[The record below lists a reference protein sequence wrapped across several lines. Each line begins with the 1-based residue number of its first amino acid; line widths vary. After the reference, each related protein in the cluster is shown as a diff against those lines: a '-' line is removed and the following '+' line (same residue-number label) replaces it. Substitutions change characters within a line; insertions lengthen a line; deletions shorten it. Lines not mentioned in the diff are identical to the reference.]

1 MTDCRCLLIVIGL
14 LMAVV
19 YAICIVATKTEFQST
34 GEEKV
39 ETRHQSTESGKFLI
53 EVMSSNGNR
62 FVRSGPV
69 FKELKIMELYE
80 LHKKN
85 AEQVFN
91 MKIFLKIKWIDDF
104 RDQASKAFR
113 NLELLLINNIEDL
126 FDKKYYEQN
135 KSIEVDAIEMR
146 RVKKTGGVMIKTKV
160 TSLDA
165 DIEIEELKT
174 VIEDGAQLLYDEIT
188 RKLAAGALEAS
199 ASAETVNST
208 ETFM

>member
-1 MTDCRCLLIVIGL
+1 
-14 LMAVV
+14 
-19 YAICIVATKTEFQST
+19 
-34 GEEKV
+34 
-39 ETRHQSTESGKFLI
+39 
-53 EVMSSNGNR
+53 
-62 FVRSGPV
+62 
-69 FKELKIMELYE
+69 MELYE

-113 NLELLLINNIEDL
+113 NLELVLINNIEDL